1 LDHDLIGKFKT
12 ELLRI
17 TGAITSQST
26 SVMNEALRNQFE
38 ESVRMKN
45 LLMNDI
51 ETLQQNLDER

>member
-1 LDHDLIGKFKT
+1 LDHDLIDKFKT

>member
-1 LDHDLIGKFKT
+1 MDHDLIDKFKT